1 MDNLY
6 SKRPNLI
13 LGFHGCDESIAE
25 KVINGGCLKESTNDY
40 DWLGHGIYF
49 WQNSP
54 ERAME
59 YAKTAMGRRNSTI
72 KKPAVVG
79 AIIDL
84 GNCLDLLEMNHIQEV
99 KDAYKVFEKIE
110 IKDKPRNERMQDG
123 FPMLRKLDRVVIE
136 MVHIL
141 RKNKENKLIEVE
153 NLLRTISLLIKL
165 NYNEKYKSI
174 IVNCFSKLLD
184 ILNKDLIELFGL
196 FRSKLLKDLFDFI
209 KDGGEKDT
217 IIKEIDDI
225 VNQLRTLVTKS
236 APYDSVR
243 SFFLEGS
250 ELYPDA
256 GFREKNHIQICVC
269 NQNCI
274 KGFFMPREMDNGHPN
289 P

>member
-13 LGFHGCDESIAE
+13 LGFHGCDKSVAE
-25 KVINGGCLKESTNDY
+25 KVINGDCLKESTNDY

-59 YAKTAMGRRNSTI
+59 YARTAKKRKKSTI
-72 KKPAVVG
+72 KEPAVVG

-84 GNCLDLLEMNHIQEV
+84 GNCLDLLEMNHIQVV
-99 KDAYKVFEKIE
+99 KSAYNVFGNIDEEDRPK
-110 IKDKPRNERMQDG
+110 NERIQDG
-123 FPMLRKLDRVVIE
+123 FPMLRKLDRAVIE
-136 MVHIL
+136 MVHQK
-141 RKNKENKLIEVE
+141 RKDKEHLLIEVE

-165 NYNEKYKSI
+165 NDKEKYKSI
-174 IVNCFSKLLD
+174 IVDCFLKLLN
-184 ILNKDLIELFGL
+184 IYNNKDLIELFGL
-196 FRSKLLKDLFDFI
+196 KLLTDLFDFI
-209 KDGGEKDT
+209 KNGGEKET

-225 VNQLRTLVTKS
+225 ANQLRTLVTKL

-269 NQNCI
+269 NKNCI
-274 KGFFMPREMDNGHPN
+274 KGFFMPREMDDNHPN

>member
-13 LGFHGCDESIAE
+13 LGFHGCDKSVAE
-25 KVINGGCLKESTNDY
+25 KVINGDCLKESTNDY

-59 YAKTAMGRRNSTI
+59 YARTAKKRKNSTI
-72 KKPAVVG
+72 KEPAVVG

-84 GNCLDLLEMNHIQEV
+84 GNCLDLLEMNHIQVV
-99 KDAYKVFEKIE
+99 KSAYNVFGNIDEEDRPK
-110 IKDKPRNERMQDG
+110 NERIQDG
-123 FPMLRKLDRVVIE
+123 FPMLRKLDRAVIE
-136 MVHIL
+136 MVHQK
-141 RKNKENKLIEVE
+141 RKDKEHLLIEVE

-165 NYNEKYKSI
+165 NDKEKYKSI
-174 IVNCFSKLLD
+174 IVDCFSKLLN
-184 ILNKDLIELFGL
+184 IYNNKDLIELFGL
-196 FRSKLLKDLFDFI
+196 KLLTDLFDFI
-209 KDGGEKDT
+209 KNGGEKET
-217 IIKEIDDI
+217 IIKEIDDMA
-225 VNQLRTLVTKS
+225 NQLRTLVTKL

-269 NQNCI
+269 NKNCI
-274 KGFFMPREMDNGHPN
+274 KGFFRPREMDDNHPN

>member
-13 LGFHGCDESIAE
+13 LGFHGCNKSVAE
-25 KVINGGCLKESTNDY
+25 KVINGDCLKESTNDY

-84 GNCLDLLEMNHIQEV
+84 GNCLDLLELNHIQEV
-99 KDAYKVFEKIE
+99 KSAYNVFNKIE
-110 IKDKPRNERMQDG
+110 IKDRPRNERMQDG
-123 FPMLRKLDRVVIE
+123 FPMLRKLDRAVIE
-136 MVHIL
+136 MVHKI
-141 RKNKENKLIEVE
+141 RKNTENHLIEAE
-153 NLLRTISLLIKL
+153 NLLRTISLLIKQD
-165 NYNEKYKSI
+165 NKTERKNI
-174 IVNCFSKLLD
+174 IRDCFSKLLD
-184 ILNKDLIELFGL
+184 IYEEENLEERFGL
-196 FRSKLLKDLFDFI
+196 ELLKDLLDFI
-209 KDGGEKDT
+209 KYGRGKET

-225 VNQLRTLVTKS
+225 ANQLRTLVTKL

-269 NQNCI
+269 NKNCI
-274 KGFFMPREMDNGHPN
+274 KGFFLPREMDDNHPN